1 MRGRDVYKRQH
12 LNGGVERLVENNED
26 AQVDPWEAVSY
37 THLDVYKRQGEGGSG
52 FTQHLVETVNLF
64 LIARSGACY
73 THGDVYK
80 RQRNI
85 FIPVEYF
92 LVIARYDFQPFEI
105 VRTFRVAGL
114 AYIVV

>member
-1 MRGRDVYKRQH
+1 MPLQYIQHIQIVCHIPVHVIGPYVSGQIGRINKKYY
-12 LNGGVERLVENNED
+12 
-26 AQVDPWEAVSY
+26 S
-37 THLDVYKRQGEGGSG
+37 
-52 FTQHLVETVNLF
+52 
-64 LIARSGACY
+64 
-73 THGDVYK
+73 
-80 RQRNI
+80 RNI